1 MHADDVFRARLNEV
15 ITELEQWGHAQR
27 DVATIESA
35 AAAAFWEMA
44 VTPNLKGACPFG
56 VLFRP
61 DQRFTLA
68 LGDEIYEDKPFDRF
82 DFFIMLARAVA
93 AGKID
98 MLETR
103 SALTGTLEKIE
114 TRVELED
121 GWAWIGERRIGGRA
135 VRKTD
140 AAQEVRTRRF
150 LPYRR

>member
-1 MHADDVFRARLNEV
+1 MHSDDVFRARLNEV
-15 ITELEQWGHAQR
+15 ITELEQWGHSQR

-44 VTPNLKGACPFG
+44 VTPNLRGACPFG

-93 AGKID
+93 AGKVD

-121 GWAWIGERRIGGRA
+121 GWAWIGERRIGARTA
-135 VRKTD
+135 RKID